1 MSRGSMTCGGSR
13 RVSRVG
19 AWLSA
24 PFPRQAPSPLR
35 AGPGASLPLAS
46 ALLRASLSRVTSLD
60 PPPYPTLAP
69 GKGSQAAGE
78 PEAPSLHSAGRPR
91 MLSAANARIRC
102 CLTPL
107 HVFVCA
113 C

>member
-35 AGPGASLPLAS
+35 AGPGASLPPAS
-46 ALLRASLSRVTSLD
+46 ASLRASRS
-60 PPPYPTLAP
+60 PPYPTLAP

-102 CLTPL
+102 CLTPS
-107 HVFVCA
+107 HVFACA